1 MSNEQLPHAVPGE
14 RPLPQC
20 EAKGEVTKIGEAL
33 PREMNKNVPKF
44 HSFDFLRYSLVFL
57 HDVTQ
62 NLYYTCHSLVYAKSN

>member
-44 HSFDFLRYSLVFL
+44 YILIYFGIR
-57 HDVTQ
+57 
-62 NLYYTCHSLVYAKSN
+62 LYFFIMWTAH